1 MSNENQPSKP
11 AERIE
16 HKSLIEQFYNQPE
29 LEETESNSESQQ
41 LVETNPPLYEC
52 NLCERKYVSY
62 QHLVNHN
69 NATHNYFN
77 FLCWICRRNLKMS
90 HSNMILH
97 FKSHEDLVLHQNNYI
112 KEIETKL
119 YSVYTKNFEDGWPL
133 SVFDNKLHLQN
144 ITDIIRINAFLK
156 TTLNVN
162 ISCKLWFVPKPSTE
176 EKLAKF
182 VWVTSPSIRIEWSS
196 LNIKHKISNMGNTFM
211 TSFLETTSI
220 EDNGSGFVYY
230 ATSDISIKCIN
241 MRKIAENNS
250 NIKN

>member
-77 FLCWICRRNLKMS
+77 FL
-90 HSNMILH
+90 
-97 FKSHEDLVLHQNNYI
+97 
-112 KEIETKL
+112 
-119 YSVYTKNFEDGWPL
+119 
-133 SVFDNKLHLQN
+133 
-144 ITDIIRINAFLK
+144 
-156 TTLNVN
+156 
-162 ISCKLWFVPKPSTE
+162 
-176 EKLAKF
+176 
-182 VWVTSPSIRIEWSS
+182 
-196 LNIKHKISNMGNTFM
+196 
-211 TSFLETTSI
+211 
-220 EDNGSGFVYY
+220 
-230 ATSDISIKCIN
+230 
-241 MRKIAENNS
+241 
-250 NIKN
+250 